1 MAVVRAPVR
10 QQSYLT
16 EYDKLLAEQL
26 RRMSGSIGPGD
37 IAAESYGGK
46 FPVGT
51 MTAKILGSVLA
62 RASDKRAMNREEQ
75 SKESYSR
82 AFEIANAMERGNNLS
97 TTGMS
102 VSPEGNLEILP
113 TNVEGGGVSTFT
125 RPETYGETLKNY
137 KSSGIA
143 DEQFFEDREKIL
155 AEESLAAQF
164 ARDNPNKLTGRR
176 VPGVEATT
184 EAPLG
189 IPYAPQ
195 NVALT
200 VGEEIPEGKSAI
212 SKFLSG
218 TLPQKVLPTNAEQAL
233 SQALRGAEVNELEF
247 RDYMQNRRIQN
258 RALELEEQKNKIGK
272 ITFTKPEQQNVTTI
286 LQDGTQST
294 DIATLRYK
302 TTVDGLGNTNQ
313 ILQIRD
319 NETGKFREA
328 NPNERIGQTLKEND
342 INEKNYIY
350 QGIEPIKYKDS
361 KTGEIKT
368 IYRNQTIPFDKQNP
382 TDVNLLNLL
391 DGNPTLFRIGS
402 MYSNSNL
409 TNVKPLALSSNL
421 TQKIGTIG
429 TSKYR
434 TIDGG
439 IEQVVLLD
447 EDIKDNNGEIIV
459 FAGTY
464 NNVDNLD
471 KFNIIKSVAEGTS
484 VSERTT
490 DKKIILKNNKQ
501 MTDLSEKLQQ
511 KRSSL
516 AGMYRLIKK
525 INNSDI
531 GFNRFF
537 DEFKAGYNTLIQ
549 GGLTPEEIALKA
561 AKGETQGLIG
571 ALRIDVLGP
580 GVVTEQ
586 DALRLLSFVGGQA
599 GAFDSVAVFRE
610 QIKGIL
616 DQQEQSF
623 LEDYEVYTNLQNE
636 NEELYQY
643 TPNIKDVTKTFET
656 RAFFDD
662 TVIPD
667 LSSGSIKTAKPNSV
681 IWNRLAKL
689 IEENPDTYQNMITSL
704 QLQALQ
710 EMLKQ

>member
-1 MAVVRAPVR
+1 MAVLKAPVR

-26 RRMSGSIGPGD
+26 RQMSGSIGARD

-62 RASDKRAMNREEQ
+62 RAADKRAINREDQ
-75 SKESYSR
+75 AKESYSR
-82 AFEIANAMERGNNLS
+82 AFEIANAMERGNNLMPGELGVNQS
-97 TTGMS
+97 
-102 VSPEGNLEILP
+102 GNLDLLP
-113 TNVEGGGVSTFT
+113 TTALQTTDGVTNMQPYVFDDSPVDTSYNFAPNNEEMAT
-125 RPETYGETLKNY
+125 RER
-137 KSSGIA
+137 IA
-143 DEQFFEDREKIL
+143 NQR
-155 AEESLAAQF
+155 AEAF
-164 ARDNPNKLTGRR
+164 ANASP
-176 VPGVEATT
+176 

-200 VGEEIPEGKSAI
+200 VGEEIPEDKSAI

-233 SQALRGAEVNELEF
+233 SQALRGADVNELEF

-328 NPNERIGQTLKEND
+328 YPNERIGQTLKENN

-382 TDVNLLNLL
+382 TDVSLLNLL
-391 DGNPTLFRIGS
+391 DENPTLFRIGS

-409 TNVKPLALSSNL
+409 ENVKPLALSSNL
-421 TQKIGTIG
+421 TEKIGTIG
-429 TSKYR
+429 NSKLR
-434 TIDGG
+434 TIDGRL
-439 IEQVVLLD
+439 EQVILLD

-459 FAGTY
+459 HAGTY
-464 NNVDNLD
+464 NNIDNLD
-471 KFNIIKSVAEGTS
+471 TFNIIKNVAEGTS

-490 DKKIILKNNKQ
+490 DKKIMLKNNTQ
-501 MTDLSEKLQQ
+501 MTNLSEKLQQ

-525 INNSDI
+525 IDNSDI